1 MSFYSYRGQKIYLMK
16 TLVIRFKFLMESDR
30 TLQLSIYDA
39 LNALFIMI
47 NLLFTTV
54 RGFRT

>member
-1 MSFYSYRGQKIYLMK
+1 MK
-16 TLVIRFKFLMESDR
+16 SDR
-30 TLQLSIYDA
+30 ALQLSIYDA

-54 RGFRT
+54 RGFHT